1 MWLNRLVRRSICM
14 VALVLA
20 VCAQAAPGEVRPVKT
35 VLGINWGTEDFPTS
49 PIWESAIQE
58 VFQARRTLVID
69 YFVEYLESDRF
80 AAETASESLRDY
92 IKRKFEGR
100 RIDVVLAN
108 TDAAVQFAI
117 RYRPQLFPDAPI
129 VFGGTRLP
137 DATLRDQLPGI
148 TGVLSGTGYRESL
161 ELALSLHPGTGQ
173 VLVIAQGPRNNTTFG
188 ELVRVELGPLENRV
202 RLDYVDARSLP
213 ELLATVKTAPQNSLI
228 YYLSY
233 WHDAP
238 GEIIL
243 PPKIA
248 ALVSEASPVPVYGIL
263 EVQMGSGIVGG
274 VVRRTADGA
283 RQMAEL
289 AVQILDGA
297 RAQDLPL
304 AQATLVPMFDWRQL
318 QRWGIDASSLPA
330 NSEIRF
336 RTPTA
341 WEVYRWSIVAT
352 GSVIVL
358 QAVSIV
364 ALITQRRRREQA
376 EGRARSTTTELRS
389 SNQQIRR
396 LAHDLITAQEGERSR
411 LARELHDDIGQ
422 RIASLSIGLSVIK
435 RRIDRGDPAV
445 RTDAVRL
452 QQEIIQ
458 LSHGLRQLSHEWHSG
473 ALEHV
478 GLIEAVT
485 ARANEVQAESGVAI
499 RVDVAGGWAPP
510 PDDVALCL
518 YRVAQESLRNIT
530 RHSQAREA
538 TIAFDCLGNA
548 VRMRIT
554 DDGVGFDP
562 SANGQRGL
570 GLASM
575 RERVEMLGGQFDI
588 RSAPAAGTVA
598 EAVVPAA
605 VSISS

>member
-1 MWLNRLVRRSICM
+1 MWFKRLFRRSICM
-14 VALVLA
+14 VAVVLA
-20 VCAQAAPGEVRPVKT
+20 VSAQARPDEPRPVKT

-49 PIWESAIQE
+49 PIWDSAVQE
-58 VFQARRTLVID
+58 VFQSRRDLAVD

-80 AAETASESLRDY
+80 SAETASEALHDY
-92 IKRKFEGR
+92 IKRKFAGR

-108 TDAAVQFAI
+108 TDAAVQFAV
-117 RYRPQLFPDAPI
+117 RYRPQLFPDTPI

-137 DATLRDQLPGI
+137 DATLRDRPPGI

-161 ELALSLHPGTGQ
+161 ELALSLHPDTGR

-188 ELVRVELGPLENRV
+188 ELVRAELGPLANRV
-202 RLDYVDARSLP
+202 RLDYADARSLP
-213 ELLATVKTAPQNSLI
+213 ELLSTVRSAPQRSLI

-233 WHDAP
+233 WHDEP

-243 PPKIA
+243 PPKVA

-274 VVRRTADGA
+274 VVRRTSVGA
-283 RQMAEL
+283 RRMAEL
-289 AVQILDGA
+289 AIQILDGA

-304 AQATLVPMFDWRQL
+304 EEAALEPMFDWRQL
-318 QRWGIDASSLPA
+318 QRWRIDTSRLPA
-330 NSEIRF
+330 NSEILF

-341 WEVYRWSIVAT
+341 WELYRWYIVAA

-364 ALITQRRRREQA
+364 ALIVQKRRREQA
-376 EGRARSTTTELRS
+376 ERRERSTTTELRS
-389 SNQQIRR
+389 SSQQIRR
-396 LAHDLITAQEGERSR
+396 LAHDLITAQEEERSR

-422 RIASLSIGLSVIK
+422 RIASLAIGLSVIK
-435 RRIDRGDPAV
+435 RRIDKGDPGVGA
-445 RTDAVRL
+445 AAARL
-452 QQEIIQ
+452 QQEIVE

-478 GLIEAVT
+478 GLIEAVK
-485 ARANEVQAESGVAI
+485 ARAHEVEAESGVAI
-499 RVDVAGGWAPP
+499 RVDVAGGWVSP
-510 PDDVALCL
+510 PDDVAMCL
-518 YRVAQESLRNIT
+518 YRVAQESLRNIA
-530 RHSQAREA
+530 RHSRAREA
-538 TIAFDCLGNA
+538 TVAFDRLGNA
-548 VRMRIT
+548 MTMRIT
-554 DDGVGFDP
+554 DDGVGFNP
-562 SANGQRGL
+562 LASGHQGL

-575 RERVEMLGGQFDI
+575 RERVQMVGGRFEI

-598 EAVVPAA
+598 EAVVPTGGT
-605 VSISS
+605 S